1 MSDDLLR
8 YSMAFL
14 LFLSSFVHCS
24 MILLFGLLLRRFE
37 WMLLFIFLVLI
48 IFKILLFSPLHFLM
62 LVWYN
67 IPKHILQNLCGWWAI
82 CILGSTRLS
91 KTIGVIHFVS
101 MLLLPINQFKSR
113 KRMKTIFTMLYSPA
127 GGTMHLCA
135 SAVHRDK
142 EESLWQC
149 DHKIVTNQLQQEQFL
164 QIATTKILFSGCYF
178 QTKRICSRFTMQ

>member
-1 MSDDLLR
+1 MSACPNRLVCAATPAGFSQTITSSSSYKIFMFMSDDLLR

-14 LFLSSFVHCS
+14 LFLSSLVHCS

-48 IFKILLFSPLHFLM
+48 IFKILLFYPLHFLM

-113 KRMKTIFTMLYSPA
+113 R
-127 GGTMHLCA
+127 
-135 SAVHRDK
+135 R
-142 EESLWQC
+142 LW
-149 DHKIVTNQLQQEQFL
+149 
-164 QIATTKILFSGCYF
+164 ILFYRNWSSC
-178 QTKRICSRFTMQ
+178 CEA